1 MHPLVRTLVVS
12 VAVVTSGAAFAEPS
26 DVVKY
31 RKAAMKANGGHMAA
45 AGAIIQGKVEYK
57 DQLVEHAR
65 ALEGL
70 NKNIAALFPKGT
82 DKETDTREEVW
93 KNWAEFEKRAKD
105 ARDKSAAF
113 AKAAA
118 GKDMQ
123 ATAARYRELGGTCKA
138 CHQDFR
144 SD

>member
-1 MHPLVRTLVVS
+1 MRPLVRTLVVS
-12 VAVVTSGAAFAEPS
+12 VAVVVSAAVSAEPT

-57 DQLVEHAR
+57 DQLAEHA
-65 ALEGL
+65 
-70 NKNIAALFPKGT
+70 AALFPKGS
-82 DKETDTREEVW
+82 DKETDAREEIW
-93 KNWAEFEKRAKD
+93 KNWAEFEKHSKD

-113 AKAAA
+113 AKAVA

-123 ATAARYRELGGTCKA
+123 AAAARYRELGGTCKA